1 MCLKNIFVGAYFP
14 KIAGTYNQ
22 QYGETVA
29 VCTGITLEKGA
40 IMKQRKL
47 IMSVYS
53 IIMSVFI

>member
-22 QYGETVA
+22 QYGETVR
-29 VCTGITLEKGA
+29 TGITLEKGA